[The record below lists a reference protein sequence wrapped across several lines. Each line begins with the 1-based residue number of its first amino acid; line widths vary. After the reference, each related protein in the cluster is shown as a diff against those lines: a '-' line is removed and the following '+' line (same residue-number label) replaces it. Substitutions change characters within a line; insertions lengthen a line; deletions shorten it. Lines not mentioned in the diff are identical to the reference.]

1 VWAVSAR
8 GTTVIDAWAPPGREV
23 FAFLGLGS
31 NVGDRLG
38 NLQRGVDRLHT
49 ARGLRVDEVSA
60 VYETAPVGG
69 PPQDDFLN
77 MAVRVATTR
86 SPRGLLRA
94 CRRAER
100 DAGRVRDVRWG
111 PRTLDV
117 DILLY
122 DQRVVATRRLTVPH
136 PRLVERSFA
145 LVPLIEV
152 APGARLP
159 DRRSLV
165 QVLAGLAP
173 VTDVTMIGRQ
183 VVAP

>member
-1 VWAVSAR
+1 VSAQ
-8 GTTVIDAWAPPGREV
+8 GAGVVDAWVPPGREV

-31 NVGDRLG
+31 NMGDRLG
-38 NLQRGVDRLHT
+38 NLQRGVDRLH
-49 ARGLRVDEVSA
+49 ASRGLRVDEVSA

-77 MAVRVATTR
+77 MAARVATTR
-86 SPRGLLRA
+86 SARGLLRT
-94 CRRAER
+94 CHRVER
-100 DAGRVRDVRWG
+100 DAGRVRGIRWG

-122 DQRVVATRRLTVPH
+122 DDKVLATRHLTVPH
-136 PRLVERSFA
+136 PRLVERPFA

-152 APGARLP
+152 APGAQLP
-159 DRRSLV
+159 DGRSLV
-165 QVLAGLAP
+165 RVLAGLAP